1 MSSKSQKSESE
12 YIGELYKKT
21 LDTDLSFAVIMSIT
35 NNYAANFAT
44 AAANTYK
51 ISIIDFSAQDLANVL
66 SPFLNQGSK
75 PSYLTRDDL
84 TVYKIKYRSNSSVPT
99 SDRIDENSDFSTLMS
114 IGNNKF
120 FDVLFWLSLDPAD
133 RPPMTEIQ
141 EGSNDQP
148 TQSGDICRALFV
160 QYFFI
165 LTRGRVSNAAT
176 ATVGTDMPK
185 FLKVVLNCSESPLH
199 YMEVVASFDMHKIG
213 YEWVRYVPFGSMA
226 REAVS
231 RFGLGVAG
239 YRMFSPFR
247 MLQPRAGLP
256 TNIMRAIDIARQM
269 ATASASW
276 DLHPA
281 TRDNAIL
288 QTYGPLNANLGNL
301 MLEAYDHG
309 DLATLVTTKALFQIP
324 TEDPMARQYRNWT
337 VEYVPN
343 VAANI
348 F

>member
-1 MSSKSQKSESE
+1 MS
-12 YIGELYKKT
+12 
-21 LDTDLSFAVIMSIT
+21 VT
-35 NNYAANFAT
+35 NNYTANFAT
-44 AAANTYK
+44 ASANAYK
-51 ISIIDFSAQDLANVL
+51 INIIDFSPQDLANVL

-84 TVYKIKYRSNSSVPT
+84 NVYKIKYKTNSSVPAG
-99 SDRIDENSDFSTLMS
+99 DRIDETSNFSALMS

-120 FDVLFWLSLDPAD
+120 FDVLFFLSLDPSE
-133 RPPMTEIQ
+133 RPTMTEIQ
-141 EGSNDQP
+141 EGSSDPP

-165 LTRGRVSNAAT
+165 LTRGRVSSAAT
-176 ATVGTDMPK
+176 AAVGTDMPK

-213 YEWVRYVPFGSMA
+213 YEWVRHVPFGSMA

-239 YRMFSPFR
+239 YRMFSPFK
-247 MLQPRAGLP
+247 MLQPRTGLP
-256 TNIMRAIDIARQM
+256 ANIMRAVEIARQM
-269 ATASASW
+269 ATANASW

-281 TRDNAIL
+281 TRDNSIL

-301 MLEAYDHG
+301 MLEAYDNT
-309 DLATLVTTKALFQIP
+309 DLAALVATKALFQIP
-324 TEDPMARQYRNWT
+324 TEDPMARQYRNWNT
-337 VEYVPN
+337 DYTAN
-343 VAANI
+343 TAANI